1 MESLLLFFLVGV
13 LMVVDIML
21 LYFMLFFW
29 WEVVIFFLFL
39 FVIFFFWLLDLNDKM
54 DFLILLVDFSLI
66 FRVFLKKKFIGFL
79 DLLLNMIVK
88 KLLLGI
94 FLLFILVKCK
104 EIFDDD
110 FLVVMFGNKFRD
122 LMDFFFRNVLNIKL
136 GLVDEVKEFILL
148 FKFGN

>member
-39 FVIFFFWLLDLNDKM
+39 FVIFFFWLLDLKDKM
-54 DFLILLVDFSLI
+54 DFLILLVGFSLI

-104 EIFDDD
+104 MY
-110 FLVVMFGNKFRD
+110 VVINYVG
-122 LMDFFFRNVLNIKL
+122 
-136 GLVDEVKEFILL
+136 
-148 FKFGN
+148 